1 MKYQLSA
8 RERQKRVVDERFE
21 ALLNT
26 VLGDGGIG
34 GGVRAG
40 DIGTEISDVPVLVFR
55 SVGVV
60 YDLILDE

>member
-60 YDLILDE
+60 YDLVLNE